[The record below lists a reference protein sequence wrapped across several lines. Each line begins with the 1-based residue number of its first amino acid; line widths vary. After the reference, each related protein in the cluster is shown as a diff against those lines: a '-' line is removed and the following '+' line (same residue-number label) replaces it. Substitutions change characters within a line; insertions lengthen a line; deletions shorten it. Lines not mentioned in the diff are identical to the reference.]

1 MQMTMR
7 EYHKLAMRTSP
18 RDGHDKIDNGILGL
32 IGETGELVDLYK
44 KWVYQ
49 SQPGTEL
56 PKDRLTDELGDV
68 IWYLV
73 EIADGMDKNLQDVI
87 CADFDRLDQSAR
99 KLKVALPLRKII
111 MHMMDDALLIEK
123 TCSEE
128 KMRVYMHLIM
138 EHAAQLAK
146 QIEIPMAEIAQRNIE
161 KLKKRYPDGFDA
173 AINEARYAK

>member
-1 MQMTMR
+1 MEMR

-32 IGETGELVDLYK
+32 IGETGELIDIYK

-49 SQPGTEL
+49 SHPGAEL
-56 PKDRLTDELGDV
+56 PKDRLADELGDV
-68 IWYLV
+68 IWYLA
-73 EIADGMDKNLQDVI
+73 EIADGMEKNLRDII

-99 KLKVALPLRKII
+99 KLKVALPLRKTI

-146 QIEIPMAEIAQRNIE
+146 QIGMPMAEIAQRNID

-173 AINEARYAK
+173 RISEARYE